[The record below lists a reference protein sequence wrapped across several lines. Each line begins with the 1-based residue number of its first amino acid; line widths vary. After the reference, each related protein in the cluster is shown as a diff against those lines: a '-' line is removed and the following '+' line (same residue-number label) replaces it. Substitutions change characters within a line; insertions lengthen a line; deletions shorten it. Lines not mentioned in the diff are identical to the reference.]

1 MQGGLEGELE
11 RGAGRAEGTGGEA
24 GGGLDGVPVN
34 WKRALCWSGSWKGQ
48 RKIAGRELEGE
59 ERSEK
64 KLEGGDLFSGWGP

>member
-1 MQGGLEGELE
+1 MERLEV
-11 RGAGRAEGTGGEA
+11 
-24 GGGLDGVPVN
+24 GLDGVPVN

-64 KLEGGDLFSGWGP
+64 KLEGGEHFLDGDRVLERALEGGKSFPRDS